1 MPTVADLGRRSGY
14 FRNKAGGPPSQPT
27 VDAPLFQQLVDSWY
41 DPLYRFALSLSR
53 NGDEALDLTQQTFAR
68 WAEKGHGLRD
78 ATKAKSWL
86 FTVLYREFLNTR
98 RHQHRE
104 STSADEAFFGNIPA
118 EERSAQAT
126 AEGHDAMAALQQ
138 IDPTFRAPVVLF
150 YLENHSYLEI
160 AEILGVPIGTVM
172 SRISRGKEQL
182 RRKLRTN
189 SAGRPGQVIP
199 LRQTKEN

>member
-1 MPTVADLGRRSGY
+1 M
-14 FRNKAGGPPSQPT
+14 
-27 VDAPLFQQLVDSWY
+27 DAPLFQQLVDAWY

-98 RHQHRE
+98 RHQQRE
-104 STSADEAFFGNIPA
+104 STAAAEDFFDGLPA
-118 EERSAQAT
+118 EEKTAQAA
-126 AEGHDAMAALQQ
+126 AEGQDALAALQQ

-160 AEILGVPIGTVM
+160 AGILGVPIGTVM

-182 RRKLRTN
+182 RRKLRAP
-189 SAGRPGQVIP
+189 AGRPAQVIP
-199 LRQTKEN
+199 LRPAREN